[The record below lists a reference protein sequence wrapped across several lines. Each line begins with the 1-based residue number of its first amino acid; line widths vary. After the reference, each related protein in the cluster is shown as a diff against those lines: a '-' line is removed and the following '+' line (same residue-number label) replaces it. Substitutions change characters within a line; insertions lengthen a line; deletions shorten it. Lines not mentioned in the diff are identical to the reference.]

1 MQYCIIKNC
10 YIFAQVQDLKTS
22 MVASE
27 APVPPKSSIPLSPV
41 RSIAPKQQVKVVNL
55 TAIDNAIKT
64 VLTEVQTSLPT
75 AQIKVSSPFATQTR
89 NVTITTSAMKSPIP
103 AVPPVE
109 ALSTSPTKTHPVST
123 LKGSLVAPSMIAT
136 LGVNSQ
142 TAGAPQ
148 LSQTQQSPTAGSAAA
163 AGKLPAMLQQ
173 GVLGSGK
180 NVVLK
185 MLPGGIQAVVSP
197 PAGSAGEQ
205 LHTQEGKTL
214 QQTLLTAGQQQAKIG
229 QKSQQQPQQQVQSLM
244 LQMGK
249 SGTLQLVAVTSGS
262 QTSAITSGPQ
272 IAGISSVTQ
281 NPSAPINPGNP
292 PLTTQNKKE
301 QERGVGVTEVST
313 PQSEP
318 STVKVKNTESN
329 HVPKLANV
337 SKISSQ
343 PYTKPQTIQ
352 QLIESK
358 AKGPSGSSGQ
368 QMKVIRPAGP
378 SPNVKAGVSQTVK
391 PTVVMPG
398 SVSGSG
404 VAKVE
409 ASTTKPSDGAVR
421 VVQPSAVIPSVQQPA
436 AGHVVPPAGQV
447 ALTTAAQVTT
457 TPITNVSTA
466 SNAGPTM
473 AAIMANIGGRSLT

>member
-1 MQYCIIKNC
+1 MQTP
-10 YIFAQVQDLKTS
+10 F
-22 MVASE
+22 E
-27 APVPPKSSIPLSPV
+27 AEEAESQPKSSISLSPI

-123 LKGSLVAPSMIAT
+123 LKGSLVAPSMLASLGAKPSQIA
-136 LGVNSQ
+136 V
-142 TAGAPQ
+142 AGASQ
-148 LSQTQQSPTAGSAAA
+148 LSQTLQSPTAGSAAA
-163 AGKLPAMLQQ
+163 AGKLPAMIQQ

-185 MLPGGIQAVVSP
+185 MLPGGIQAIVSP
-197 PAGSAGEQ
+197 PAGSAGGEQ
-205 LHTQEGKTL
+205 VQEGKTL
-214 QQTLLTAGQQQAKIG
+214 QQTLLPAGQQQSKTG
-229 QKSQQQPQQQVQSLM
+229 QKPQQQVQGLM

-262 QTSAITSGPQ
+262 QTGSVVSGPQ
-272 IAGISSVTQ
+272 TVGLSSTAQNVTV
-281 NPSAPINPGNP
+281 SINTGKP
-292 PLTTQNKKE
+292 PLTPQKKTE
-301 QERGVGVTEVST
+301 PQQETTVSQVLT
-313 PQSEP
+313 AQAKSAQSET
-318 STVKVKNTESN
+318 SAAKMQKSSESS
-329 HVPKLANV
+329 HVPKPANV

-358 AKGPSGSSGQ
+358 AKGITSGGGQ
-368 QMKVIRPAGP
+368 QMKVIHPENENSKPGA
-378 SPNVKAGVSQTVK
+378 VKTGK

-398 SVSGSG
+398 SASASGLT
-404 VAKVE
+404 KVE
-409 ASTTKPSDGAVR
+409 PSTTKASDGAVR
-421 VVQPSAVIPSVQQPA
+421 VIQPSAVIPSAQKSA
-436 AGHVVPPAGQV
+436 AGQVAPGQV
-447 ALTTAAQVTT
+447 ALTTAAHVTT
-457 TPITNVSTA
+457 TPISNVSTA
-466 SNAGPTM
+466 GNAGPTM
-473 AAIMANIGGRSLT
+473 ASIMANIGGRSLLF